1 VKLNRAGVVLTA
13 AVLCVIGAATLTPA
27 PGTTVTSNL
36 LCILCGEFAAL
47 DIAANV
53 VMFLPFGFALMLATG
68 RRRLS
73 ILICIVV
80 TVIIEAL
87 QVRVVTGR
95 DASLSDIVANSL
107 GGALGVQIAMYRSL
121 LVRPNGRAAARL
133 VAAWCAVIAL
143 VLGLTAAGLRP
154 ATVATSL
161 WVQWTPPR
169 NNFEPFT
176 GQVLAFDVD
185 GISLPLGY
193 PAQSVGLDS
202 VLRGQRWTATA
213 RVSTRGLVPRRSVIT
228 RIADES
234 TVLVSLEQLG
244 RDLGC
249 LQKTKSADL
258 RFRSPKFASRDAFAS
273 DANEIEHLTCA
284 RAGGLLIAGAEA
296 RRDTLRLS
304 PSLGWLLLSPFDV
317 AFTPA
322 LSGVNA
328 LWLAAL
334 VFPAGY
340 WFGISSAGAR
350 TRRRAALLGALGGAA
365 IVGLTIAPAV
375 TGTSIASWWEWLS
388 AGVGA
393 LAGALTAQ
401 LVMSFLV
408 PRARQTNQADLPGP
422 AFDTA
427 R

>member
-1 VKLNRAGVVLTA
+1 VKLNRVGVALTA
-13 AVLCVIGAATLTPA
+13 AVSCVIGAATLTPA

-36 LCILCGEFAAL
+36 FCILCGEFAAL

-73 ILICIVV
+73 ILICILV

-121 LVRPNGRAAARL
+121 LVRPTGRTAARL
-133 VAAWCAVIAL
+133 AVAWCAVIVL

-169 NNFEPFT
+169 TNFEPFT
-176 GQVLAFDVD
+176 GQVLDFDID
-185 GISLPLGY
+185 GINLPLGY
-193 PAQSVGLDS
+193 PARSVGLDS
-202 VLRGQRWTATA
+202 VLRGRRWTATA
-213 RVSTRGLVPRRSVIT
+213 KIATRGLVPRRSVIT
-228 RIADES
+228 RIADER
-234 TVLVSLEQLG
+234 TVVVSLEQLG
-244 RDLGC
+244 RNLGC
-249 LQKTKSADL
+249 LQKTKSADF
-258 RFRSPKFASRDAFAS
+258 RFRSPKFALRDAFAS
-273 DANEIEHLTCA
+273 NANEIEYLTCA
-284 RAGGLLIAGAEA
+284 RAGGLLIAGVEQ

-322 LSGVNA
+322 LSGVSA
-328 LWLAAL
+328 LWLVAL

-340 WFGISSAGAR
+340 WLGWSSVGAAGR
-350 TRRRAALLGALGGAA
+350 WRATLLGALGGAA
-365 IVGLTIAPAV
+365 IIGLAVAPAV
-375 TGTSIASWWEWLS
+375 AGTSVASWWEWLS
-388 AGVGA
+388 AGIGA
-393 LAGALTAQ
+393 AAGVLIA
-401 LVMSFLV
+401 
-408 PRARQTNQADLPGP
+408 PRIA
-422 AFDTA
+422 
-427 R
+427 